1 MHKLQVGRHQV
12 LGPAQ
17 EESTRVSLLFT
28 SLVRPSSSEMLKA
41 ELRRL
46 SYTKDVNTNC
56 DHVSCQASGSQTG
69 KDVTSMRP
77 VDELD
82 GNVDL
87 FHDYSNLERL
97 FTSLQDDDNDSSPQ
111 ADDTLLSPRQSV
123 DCLSLPALNIDT
135 THSPEDC
142 FADLSVQGT
151 GPAMTGM
158 KSSNLFVLHKFI
170 AIDIP
175 NPTPFEKA
183 SLMEKGG
190 CFHLPPKAAM
200 DEFMKQ
206 YFLYVHAFMPLID
219 EGDFWDAYS
228 GRESTNTKTR
238 SDYSLFV
245 IQAMLFMSC
254 PFVSTTTLTSLG
266 LPSVRAARETFYY
279 RAKALFDS
287 NFCQDKIAKAQGA
300 LMLTYHADHAG
311 ELISTYWLDTAIHF
325 AREADADRPCDPNAD
340 ISPIGRVRKRLWWC
354 CVLRDS
360 IMSLGLRR
368 RLSITPSRRG
378 NMSDYALT
386 EDYFKHEIWNS
397 QVCTPDEK
405 QVLIRLFMTLCK
417 LSIILTDVLELLY
430 PTEDDNPVSTRPSA
444 EDRGSAKALMVKL
457 DLWCE
462 AVRGK
467 LQVRVSSYEGRQ
479 DSIKLLSNAL
489 YIYYHSAR
497 IALLNHMN
505 LISVERCD
513 FGDDDSRVTQR
524 WVESEVNI
532 SFRCINFNLG
542 ELQERSLVQFLPNTF
557 IALLAF
563 PFVWY
568 TLGAEAMRP
577 AADSDEIL
585 TGLNTILFPM
595 TVFGSLYQNGD
606 HLLQCIGKLVS
617 SARSAKVAEKLFPR
631 LGSRPAPEP
640 QRSIEMAAGPS
651 SDSPIVDQ
659 QHLVHDTQDTAEGH
673 RYYLWLTLSVDY
685 ALCHGNLPNVVDF
698 PRCLQRSA
706 QAITIG

>member
-1 MHKLQVGRHQV
+1 
-12 LGPAQ
+12 
-17 EESTRVSLLFT
+17 
-28 SLVRPSSSEMLKA
+28 
-41 ELRRL
+41 
-46 SYTKDVNTNC
+46 
-56 DHVSCQASGSQTG
+56 
-69 KDVTSMRP
+69 MRP

-87 FHDYSNLERL
+87 FPDYSNLERL
-97 FTSLQDDDNDSSPQ
+97 FTSLQDDDSDSSPR

-135 THSPEDC
+135 MKCLTMILFLAHSPEDC
-142 FADLSVQGT
+142 FAGLSAQGT

-158 KSSNLFVLHKFI
+158 KSSNLFILHKFI
-170 AIDIP
+170 TIDIP
-175 NPTPFEKA
+175 NPTPFEKG
-183 SLMEKGG
+183 SLMEGRG

-254 PFVSTTTLTSLG
+254 P
-266 LPSVRAARETFYY
+266 
-279 RAKALFDS
+279 ALFDS

-311 ELISTYWLDTAIHF
+311 ELISTYWLDTAIYF
-325 AREADADRPCDPNAD
+325 AREAHADRPCDPNAD

-378 NMSDYALT
+378 NMTDYALT

-417 LSIILTDVLELLY
+417 LGIILIDVLELLY
-430 PTEDDNPVSTRPSA
+430 STEDDNSVSTRPSA
-444 EDRGSAKALMVKL
+444 EDRGSAKTLMVKL

-462 AVRGK
+462 AARGK

-557 IALLAF
+557 TNHNLISIALLAF

-631 LGSRPAPEP
+631 LESRPAPEP

-659 QHLVHDTQDTAEGH
+659 QHLVHDTQDTAEVH

-685 ALCHGNLPNVVDF
+685 ALCHGDLPNVIDF